1 MLRICSLFA
10 LSLTL
15 SLATGSA
22 GAQTVLGVVRVID
35 GDTFDLGGTRI
46 RLHGIDALESS
57 QTCETE
63 GGQAWAC
70 GDWTTREV
78 RDRYQGADAHC
89 EALDR
94 DRYDRIVARCHVG
107 DVDVGQ
113 ALVRD
118 GLAFA
123 YRKYSMDYDLD
134 EKAAFVAG
142 RGIHGFKTV
151 SPARYRVTRRSGSE
165 PARPE
170 GSCQIKGNIS
180 AKGVK
185 IYHMP
190 GQEFYSRTRIS
201 ARKGERWFCS
211 EAEARGAGW
220 RRARR

>member
-1 MLRICSLFA
+1 MLKICSLFA

-15 SLATGSA
+15 SFAAVSA
-22 GAQTVLGVVRVID
+22 GAQTVSGVVRVID

-46 RLHGIDALESS
+46 RLHGIDALEAS
-57 QTCETE
+57 QTCETD

-78 RDRYQGADAHC
+78 RDRYQGAEARC

-107 DVDVGQ
+107 GVDVGQ
-113 ALVRD
+113 ALVQE

-123 YRKYSMDYDLD
+123 YRKYSMDYDLE

-142 RGIHGFKTV
+142 GGIHGFKPV

-190 GQEFYSRTRIS
+190 GQEFYGRTRIS
-201 ARKGERWFCS
+201 TRKGERWFCS
-211 EAEARGAGW
+211 EAEAHGAGW
-220 RRARR
+220 RRALR

>member
-15 SLATGSA
+15 SLGAFSA
-22 GAQTVLGVVRVID
+22 GAQTVSGMVRVID

-46 RLHGIDALESS
+46 RLHGIDALEAR

-63 GGQAWAC
+63 GGQPWAC

-78 RDRYQGADAHC
+78 RDRYQGAEAQC
-89 EALDR
+89 EELDR
-94 DRYDRIVARCHVG
+94 DRYERIVARCRIDG
-107 DVDVGQ
+107 VDVGQ
-113 ALVRD
+113 ALVQD

-134 EKAAFVAG
+134 EKAAFVEA
-142 RGIHGFKTV
+142 RGIHGFKTM
-151 SPARYRVTRRSGSE
+151 SPARYRVTRRSGAE
-165 PARPE
+165 PVRAE

-180 AKGVK
+180 AKGTK

-190 GQEFYSRTRIS
+190 GQDFYSRTRIS
-201 ARKGERWFCS
+201 TQKGERWFCS

>member
-15 SLATGSA
+15 SF
-22 GAQTVLGVVRVID
+22 GAVPTAAQVVSGVVRVID
-35 GDTFDLGGTRI
+35 GDTFDVAGTRI
-46 RLHGIDALESS
+46 RLHGVDALEAA

-63 GGQAWAC
+63 GGQPWAC
-70 GDWTTREV
+70 GDWTTRQV
-78 RDRYQGADAHC
+78 RDLYQGAQARC

-94 DRYDRIVARCHVG
+94 DRYDRIVARCFVG
-107 DVDVGQ
+107 GADVGQ
-113 ALVRD
+113 VLVQE

-123 YRKYSMDYDLD
+123 YRKYAMDYDLD
-134 EKAAFVAG
+134 EKAAFVPE

-151 SPARYRVTRRSGSE
+151 SPARYRVTRRSQPE
-165 PARPE
+165 PARAE

-180 AKGVK
+180 AKGTR

-190 GQEFYSRTRIS
+190 GQEFYSRTRINT
-201 ARKGERWFCS
+201 RTGERWFCS